1 VADWVGGDA
10 GRPSRG
16 IASTGEED
24 RMSNRRRIM
33 RRRAAAAYRIMRGR
47 PPKPDYGI
55 LVILPLLAAFGG
67 VLISRGIE
75 SFVDRRRDA
84 RPAGTTPEPVRV

>member
-1 VADWVGGDA
+1 VLA
-10 GRPSRG
+10 
-16 IASTGEED
+16 GEED
-24 RMSNRRRIM
+24 LMTTRNRIM
-33 RRRAAAAYRIMRGR
+33 VQRAAAAYGMLRGR

-67 VLISRGIE
+67 ALISMGIE

-84 RPAGTTPEPVRV
+84 RTAGTTPERARR